1 MGIISR
7 HYIKEFVCRYDKM
20 VGVPYYETSSFPG
33 LKEERYEFINKKGC
47 KVIYFY
53 FYYENYKKDQIL
65 LFLPGLSCGHSAYF
79 REINELAK
87 KGYKV
92 LTLDY
97 MGCGE
102 SEGKALLSLNTPTS
116 DVLELLN
123 ILNIKEEILLVGH
136 SLGGFTVINLM
147 NLRNDFKRAVAISP
161 FISIYN
167 ECSYF
172 VKSKFILKGILR
184 YEKKVYKDLPNLDNF
199 AYLKSTSDKILF
211 IHSEDDAM
219 VPFPTSTK
227 LVQELNNPNLS
238 FKIFNNRKHN
248 PNYTDDAVNYMN
260 EVFGK
265 YYSLIKDKKII
276 TDEDKVNYF
285 KDVSLERLTNQDNE
299 IIDLIINHLK

>member
-7 HYIKEFVCRYDKM
+7 HYIKEFVCRYDKEE
-20 VGVPYYETSSFPG
+20 GVPYYETSSFPG

-53 FYYENYKKDQIL
+53 FYYEDYRKDQIL
-65 LFLPGLSCGHSAYF
+65 LFLPGLSCGHAAYF

-116 DVLELLN
+116 DVMELLHL
-123 ILNIKEEILLVGH
+123 LNLKEEIVLVGH
-136 SLGGFTVINLM
+136 SLGGYTVLNLM
-147 NLRNDFKRAVAISP
+147 NLRKDFVKAVAISP
-161 FISIYN
+161 FISVYN

-184 YEKKVYKDLPNLDNF
+184 YESKVSKEYGLLNNLV
-199 AYLKSTSDKILF
+199 YLRTTHDKLLF
-211 IHSEDDAM
+211 IHSEDDQM
-219 VPFPTSTK
+219 VPYVTSTK
-227 LVQELNNPNLS
+227 LIQELNNPHLS

-260 EVFGK
+260 DVFAK
-265 YYSLIKDKKII
+265 FYQLINEKKL
-276 TDEDKVNYF
+276 TTKEEKEEYF
-285 KDVSLERLTNQDNE
+285 KDVSLDRLTNQDPE
-299 IIDLIINHLK
+299 IIDLIINFIK